1 MPLTKTT
8 AGRKA
13 GGPWRPGGGR
23 GSNNPLVE
31 WLKARGYWV
40 MPSYQQQPETG
51 SVAPPPLPLTH
62 VFLDG
67 GKASV
72 PDASRSAFH
81 AKYCEALL
89 SGYDQCVV
97 ERVVKDRFQMFMDVD
112 VKLKEDGERGSRI
125 NAIIDVIARVMARH
139 LPRSTAWIA
148 LRSQEN
154 DENSKAK
161 EGAHIVWQ
169 GEGARVTKAD
179 AVRLREACVREC
191 RQCQERALS
200 EEVIDWSDV
209 IDAAVYR
216 NNGLRMILSEK
227 GNEKDARGIRIRSKY
242 EPAFV
247 LHPNTQQLVAVPREE
262 YVCDLVTWVERFSV
276 YVPSPPPCV
285 IVHKKKKKRTRE
297 DGQEEVEEE
306 EEEEEEEDVVT
317 VYDNIHNAADVSG
330 HMAQEADELRAHLPP
345 PYASAR
351 FTSIRE
357 SGGSTSPGFA
367 VFTDCRHCLNYGKAH
382 RSNHTYLSID
392 SQGVFQCCF
401 CTCDTVEG
409 RKYGRCSDV
418 KVRLCARPPPL
429 FARAVQALAQTKEA
443 DRNKETHAKT
453 QHVDTGAS
461 LIAGLLDRVEQRF
474 SGVAAAP
481 DRSNDNHKNKKKKK
495 KIL

>member
-1 MPLTKTT
+1 
-8 AGRKA
+8 
-13 GGPWRPGGGR
+13 
-23 GSNNPLVE
+23 
-31 WLKARGYWV
+31 
-40 MPSYQQQPETG
+40 
-51 SVAPPPLPLTH
+51 
-62 VFLDG
+62 
-67 GKASV
+67 
-72 PDASRSAFH
+72 
-81 AKYCEALL
+81 
-89 SGYDQCVV
+89 
-97 ERVVKDRFQMFMDVD
+97 
-112 VKLKEDGERGSRI
+112 
-125 NAIIDVIARVMARH
+125 
-139 LPRSTAWIA
+139 
-148 LRSQEN
+148 
-154 DENSKAK
+154 
-161 EGAHIVWQ
+161 
-169 GEGARVTKAD
+169 
-179 AVRLREACVREC
+179 
-191 RQCQERALS
+191 
-200 EEVIDWSDV
+200 
-209 IDAAVYR
+209 
-216 NNGLRMILSEK
+216 
-227 GNEKDARGIRIRSKY
+227 
-242 EPAFV
+242 
-247 LHPNTQQLVAVPREE
+247 
-262 YVCDLVTWVERFSV
+262 
-276 YVPSPPPCV
+276 
-285 IVHKKKKKRTRE
+285 
-297 DGQEEVEEE
+297 
-306 EEEEEEEDVVT
+306 
-317 VYDNIHNAADVSG
+317 
-330 HMAQEADELRAHLPP
+330 MAQEADELRAHLPP